1 MLRPFPRRSARRR
14 TAFRRPALF
23 SDHLPSRSYATN
35 RHPLALALSIVVPAA
50 SQGVTPDPLAPLER
64 YLGTWSYEGDGNGA
78 RVTCRS
84 ERQWIA
90 NRSFVESHRHCST
103 GNGPIDQV
111 EVYGFD
117 ARRGLYVYWGFNG
130 RAVSMYTSPKMGQE
144 VAWAGEQTSRCTET
158 FAPDGLSS
166 TSQCEVTSDGMTWR
180 RVSGGSSRKLQ

>member
-1 MLRPFPRRSARRR
+1 MQRS
-14 TAFRRPALF
+14 TIAL
-23 SDHLPSRSYATN
+23 T
-35 RHPLALALSIVVPAA
+35 LSLIVVLPAA
-50 SQGVTPDPLAPLER
+50 SEGQAPDPLAALER
-64 YLGTWSYEGDGNGA
+64 YVGIWTYEGDGNGA

-103 GNGPIDQV
+103 GTGPIDQV

-130 RAVSMYTSPKMGQE
+130 GAVSIYTAATIGQE
-144 VAWAGEQTSRCTET
+144 VAWAGEQSSRCTET

-166 TSQCEVTSDGMTWR
+166 ASQCEVTPDGKTWR
-180 RVSGGSSRKLQ
+180 RVSGGSSKKLQ